1 MLRNLGERGGAQT
14 QTRTSIISKVL
25 PLLACRVPDLQ
36 FDLLSVDLDSFNH
49 EVHPDGGPL
58 AWREHSLG
66 KPPDKASLAHSRVT
80 NQDNLQTNVQW
91 WFVVRENYLASRIY
105 IRTNLE
111 QIFVIF
117 HVLLSD
123 HSRIEK
129 TRSQ

>member
-1 MLRNLGERGGAQT
+1 M
-14 QTRTSIISKVL
+14 
-25 PLLACRVPDLQ
+25 ACRVPDLQ

-117 HVLLSD
+117 HVLLSGPQQNRENSVTMTQVYVVVELESCD
-123 HSRIEK
+123 VCMM
-129 TRSQ
+129 